1 MKNFDLAIKYNPN
14 DAKAY
19 YIKGACLN
27 ELGQHQE
34 ALENFDLA
42 IKYDPNNGTL
52 YQLINIL
59 RQEIAGIK
67 K

>member
-27 ELGQHQE
+27 ELGQHQ
-34 ALENFDLA
+34 
-42 IKYDPNNGTL
+42 KH
-52 YQLINIL
+52 
-59 RQEIAGIK
+59 
-67 K
+67 